1 MSGKEK
7 AKRLRAIGEFDE
19 SVQFALQQSES
30 AAAQKQSRQGD
41 IENQSSINRGDSN
54 LEEKS
59 TKQLQLEQ
67 RKMLKNQESQ
77 LEEIFGVTTAIKYEG
92 QNIDTEL
99 REQQPII
106 NSLKDEIDRNQ
117 IKMVKLDS
125 RLKTLVAQTS
135 PCKLMMLIFC
145 EFFVLIL
152 LVLMM

>member
-7 AKRLRAIGEFDE
+7 AKRLRAINEFDE
-19 SVQFALQQSES
+19 SVTFALQQYET
-30 AAAQKQSRQGD
+30 ATKKRKGD
-41 IENQSSINRGDSN
+41 LEDQMPLMGTNN
-54 LEEKS
+54 EEKS
-59 TKQLQLEQ
+59 SKQLQLEQ
-67 RKMLKNQESQ
+67 KQMLKNQESQ
-77 LEEIFGVTTAIKYEG
+77 LEEIFGVTSAIKYEG

-106 NSLKDEIDRNQ
+106 SNLKDEIERNQ

-145 EFFVLIL
+145 EFFVLIM
-152 LVLMM
+152 LVLVI